1 MHDATTFGA
10 SLTAFMKGRGLSVAA
25 LARVTGEKSA
35 TTVSRLI
42 HDQSAPKRC
51 AAFLTALQRAFPDM
65 TENELRL
72 LQQGLNTSQ
81 AGLDDARAQHALAQ
95 LLHGENVL
103 PAPTPLSELLLS
115 HADADVYE
123 LYCIQCTDSAVLDAL
138 TLLLAGS
145 NRRIRIQHF
154 MSAPLT
160 GGIATYAAAAS
171 RLLCDPRYAVRYLP
185 AAATADTARHFS
197 SVMLL
202 RTQRNLSGQQLL
214 ILPRSD
220 GRMKCL
226 PLESVDLLSFMLD
239 AAEPFLAR
247 SMAITIT
254 HELNTPRNGLAY
266 LSGCYDREVGRA
278 CYLLRPSPNLAMV
291 PVELMQTLYNDATA
305 LQQTSVKDY
314 ALELRR
320 ICYLR
325 HANRVEKPHP
335 TYVIFSRQA
344 LERFVRSGMLL
355 DHFRSLRPFTPA
367 ERRQIL
373 LHLIHQAE
381 TMPTMH
387 LHVARDERLFHGPQ
401 LSCYDGGGVLLS
413 PVVDRHI
420 STPTGGAPYCEAFIQ
435 DAAFARQFQ
444 DYYLNT
450 LLPDFAC
457 TEEESLSILRVLAD
471 ACGEV

>member
-1 MHDATTFGA
+1 MHDAITFGT

-25 LARVTGEKSA
+25 LARLTGEKSA

-51 AAFLTALQRAFPDM
+51 AAFLTALQRTFPDM
-65 TENELRL
+65 TEDELRL
-72 LQQGLNTSQ
+72 LQQGLSTSQ
-81 AGLDDARAQHALAQ
+81 TGLDDAQAQRALDR
-95 LLHGENVL
+95 LLHGSDAL

-123 LYCIQCTDSAVLDAL
+123 LYCIQCTDNAVLDSL

-145 NRRIRIQHF
+145 NRRIRVCHF
-154 MSAPLT
+154 IVAPLP
-160 GGIATYAAAAS
+160 GGIASYTAAAS
-171 RLLCDPRYAVRYLP
+171 RILCDPRYTVRYL
-185 AAATADTARHFS
+185 AASANPDTARQPGN
-197 SVMLL
+197 VMLL

-214 ILPRSD
+214 ILPQSD
-220 GRMKCL
+220 GQMKCL

-239 AAEPFLAR
+239 AAEPFLAQ
-247 SMAITIT
+247 SVAINLAY
-254 HELNTPRNGLAY
+254 ELNTPRNCLAY

-278 CYLLRPSPNLAMV
+278 CYLLRPGLNLAMV

-305 LQQTSVKDY
+305 LQQTSVKNY

-335 TYVIFSRQA
+335 TYIIFSRQS
-344 LERFVRSGMLL
+344 LEHFIRSGMLL

-373 LHLIHQAE
+373 LHLIHLAE

-387 LHVARDERLFHGPQ
+387 LHIARDEQLFRGPQ

-413 PVVDRHI
+413 PVI
-420 STPTGGAPYCEAFIQ
+420 SKHVAAPTGVPYCEAFIQ
-435 DAAFARQFQ
+435 DVPFARQFQ
-444 DYYLNT
+444 DYYLHT
-450 LLPDFAC
+450 LLPNFAC
-457 TEEESLSILRVLAD
+457 DEEESLSILRALAA
-471 ACGEV
+471 ACGEE